1 MDGLSLPARVPSA
14 VSFRLV
20 IHTWAS
26 ALAPDVALAPRLPLE
41 DVAPPHAQVPIHGE
55 LAPVAPEPE
64 AALRE
69 CPREG
74 P

>member
-1 MDGLSLPARVPSA
+1 MPVDQEQPFSLMILLSLPAHVPCA
-14 VSFRLV
+14 DSFRLG
-20 IHTWAS
+20 IHMRATG
-26 ALAPDVALAPRLPLE
+26 LAPEAALAPRLPL
-41 DVAPPHAQVPIHGE
+41 QRE
-55 LAPVAPEPE
+55 LAPVEPEPE